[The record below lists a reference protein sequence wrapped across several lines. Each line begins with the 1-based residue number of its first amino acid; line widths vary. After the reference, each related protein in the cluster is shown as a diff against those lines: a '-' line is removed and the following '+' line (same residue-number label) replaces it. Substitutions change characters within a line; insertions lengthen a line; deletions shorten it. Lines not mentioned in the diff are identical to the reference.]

1 MNKSISYFLILAF
14 TLPLMGQE
22 VEVKDETKQ
31 EVVVKQGCAYNTEG
45 ICISCQAPHLNKG
58 KQCRIKKEI
67 RIGRGGMA
75 MDNRKDM
82 AKKQKIRQAVRL
94 VAVGSLAYYIGY
106 HEGEKHFKPGGWM
119 KRPGRGGK

>member
-1 MNKSISYFLILAF
+1 MKKLISYFLILALF
-14 TLPLMGQE
+14 SPVMGQE
-22 VEVKDETKQ
+22 VEVKKDTVGKTTVKVDGKE
-31 EVVVKQGCAYNTEG
+31 VKQC
-45 ICISCQAPHLNKG
+45 CQVPKQLRGDHGDMRGRMGAGNRMDMAKRKG
-58 KQCRIKKEI
+58 
-67 RIGRGGMA
+67 
-75 MDNRKDM
+75 M